1 MDLLS
6 FSDVFEMKAATQ
18 SRQMI
23 QVRLCIILELHGNIG
38 AFIKASLYSPRITY
52 IYSFSIISSY
62 SD

>member
-6 FSDVFEMKAATQ
+6 FSDVFEMKAGTQ

-52 IYSFSIISSY
+52 I
-62 SD
+62 